1 MVYGSYIVTW
11 GYKPTYDY
19 GAPHCTKRRREN
31 PWGKPE
37 PDLLS
42 CVFFFSHSLLVVD
55 PGYMVESLNWG
66 ISPAKAGAC
75 ETKLVGGL
83 EHDFIFPYIG
93 NSHPN

>member
-1 MVYGSYIVTW
+1 MTMGPHIVQN
-11 GYKPTYDY
+11 DD
-19 GAPHCTKRRREN
+19 
-31 PWGKPE
+31 GKIRGE
-37 PDLLS
+37 SRNLIYFHA
-42 CVFFFSHSLLVVD
+42 FFFSHSLLVVD